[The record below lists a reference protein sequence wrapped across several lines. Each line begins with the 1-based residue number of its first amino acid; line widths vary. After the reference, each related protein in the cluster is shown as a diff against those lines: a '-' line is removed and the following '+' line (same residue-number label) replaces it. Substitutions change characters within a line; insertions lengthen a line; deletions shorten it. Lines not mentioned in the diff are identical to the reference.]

1 MIYFLIELIY
11 VKFAWILQTILLS
24 YVLQILYIESFIL
37 FKIATFKECLL
48 DLSLLVTSL
57 EQVNVGERV
66 VKIEFECILLD
77 KLANSFIQRRIIY
90 TRYVRS

>member
-1 MIYFLIELIY
+1 MIYFLIKLIY
-11 VKFAWILQTILLS
+11 VKFAWILQTILLF
-24 YVLQILYIESFIL
+24 YVLQTFYIKSRIC
-37 FKIATFKECLL
+37 FKIATLKECLL

-57 EQVNVGERV
+57 EQVNVGELV
-66 VKIEFECILLD
+66 VKIEFECILLN